1 MSFDCYIDLNVGKI
15 FLQSFSRQFRSAAKA
30 IESVL
35 STEYPKL
42 NRLSYDVGPKMI
54 LNRARC
60 TLERL
65 PPPTSIFHISWTWRE
80 TKLFLFLGDFG
91 STTPLA
97 NAKHEWPGE
106 RELALPWP
114 GTDTG
119 LSIRETSFDRYQ
131 EEYILDPRYS

>member
-80 TKLFLFLGDFG
+80 TKLCLFLGDFG

-97 NAKHEWPGE
+97 NPKHEWPGGA
-106 RELALPWP
+106 RTCSTMTWN
-114 GTDTG
+114 DTG